1 MQARFLLKIQIFS
14 LSVMRMKIF
23 LIAIAILLAII
34 AILLFSP
41 LKIIVQYREKKIK
54 LIFKCAFLRFSVKD
68 SAFHKKKKSE
78 KSDKKPTKEEK
89 DGVSRLKKMQG
100 GFDSA
105 KDALDEILDLVKH
118 RAKFSDIY
126 VRLRY
131 GTGDAANTGI
141 MYGAIWAFVG
151 NVYAYLCRH
160 FYVEFPTVELEPQF
174 DKIAFEIEVQGII
187 TTRLVHIIKCVLKLL
202 PKLRTGK

>member
-1 MQARFLLKIQIFS
+1 
-14 LSVMRMKIF
+14 MKFF

-34 AILLFSP
+34 ALLLFSP
-41 LKIIVQYREKKIK
+41 LKIVVQYREKKIK
-54 LIFKCAFLRFSVKD
+54 LIFRCAFLRFSVKD
-68 SAFHKKKKSE
+68 SAFRKKKKSE
-78 KSDKKPTKEEK
+78 KSDEKPTEDAQK
-89 DGVSRLKKMQG
+89 DGVSRIKNMQS

-105 KDALDEILDLVKH
+105 KGALDEILDLVKH

-174 DKIAFEIEVQGII
+174 DKTAFEIEAQGII

-202 PKLRTGK
+202 PKLKAGN

>member
-1 MQARFLLKIQIFS
+1 
-14 LSVMRMKIF
+14 MKIF
-23 LIAIAILLAII
+23 LIAIAIILAII
-34 AILLFSP
+34 ALLLFSP
-41 LKIIVQYREKKIK
+41 LKIVVQYREKKIK
-54 LIFKCAFLRFSVKD
+54 LIFRCAFLRFSVKD
-68 SAFHKKKKSE
+68 STFRKKKKSE
-78 KSDKKPTKEEK
+78 NTDEKPAVDAEN
-89 DGVSRLKKMQG
+89 DGVSRIKKLQS

-105 KDALDEILDLVKH
+105 KDALDEILDLIKH

-174 DKIAFEIEVQGII
+174 DKTAFEIEAQGII

-202 PKLRTGK
+202 PKIRSGK

>member
-1 MQARFLLKIQIFS
+1 
-14 LSVMRMKIF
+14 MKIF
-23 LIAIAILLAII
+23 LIAIAIILAII
-34 AILLFSP
+34 ALLLFYP
-41 LKIIVQYREKKIK
+41 LKIVVQYREKKIK
-54 LIFKCAFLRFSVKD
+54 LIFRCAFLRFSVKD
-68 SAFHKKKKSE
+68 SAFRKKKKSE
-78 KSDKKPTKEEK
+78 KSDEKPVEDAEK
-89 DGVSRLKKMQG
+89 DGASRIKKMQS

-126 VRLRY
+126 VRLCY

-151 NVYAYLCRH
+151 NIYAYLCRH
-160 FYVEFPTVELEPQF
+160 FYVEFPIVELEPQF
-174 DKIAFEIEVQGII
+174 DKTAFEIEAQGII

-202 PKLRTGK
+202 PKLRAGK

>member
-1 MQARFLLKIQIFS
+1 
-14 LSVMRMKIF
+14 MKIF
-23 LIAIAILLAII
+23 LIVVAII
-34 AILLFSP
+34 LAFITLLLFSP
-41 LKIIVQYREKKIK
+41 LKIIVEYRDKKVK
-54 LIFKCAFLRFSVKD
+54 LIFRCAFLKFTVKD
-68 SAFHKKKKSE
+68 SAFRKKEKTAKSNNKKT
-78 KSDKKPTKEEK
+78 DDAPN
-89 DGVSRLKKMQG
+89 DGASRIKKMQT

-118 RAKFSDIY
+118 RARFSDIY

-141 MYGAIWAFVG
+141 LYGAIWSLTG

-174 DKIAFEIEVQGII
+174 DKTAFEIEAQGII
-187 TTRLVHIIKCVLKLL
+187 TTRLVHIIKCVIKLL
-202 PKLRTGK
+202 PKLRAGK

>member
-1 MQARFLLKIQIFS
+1 
-14 LSVMRMKIF
+14 MKIF
-23 LIAIAILLAII
+23 LIAIAILLAIVVL
-34 AILLFSP
+34 LLFSP
-41 LKIIVQYREKKIK
+41 LKIVVQYHEKKIK
-54 LIFKCAFLRFSVKD
+54 LIFRCAFLRFSVKD
-68 SAFHKKKKSE
+68 SAFRKKNKSE
-78 KSDKKPTKEEK
+78 KPEKKPAENAQK
-89 DGVSRLKKMQG
+89 DGVSRIKKMQS

-105 KDALDEILDLVKH
+105 KDALDEILDLVKN

-126 VRLRY
+126 VRLCY

-141 MYGAIWAFVG
+141 MYGAVWAFVG

-174 DKIAFEIEVQGII
+174 DRTAFEIEAQGII

-202 PKLRTGK
+202 PKLRAGK

>member
-1 MQARFLLKIQIFS
+1 
-14 LSVMRMKIF
+14 MKIF
-23 LIAIAILLAII
+23 LIAIVIFLAII
-34 AILLFSP
+34 ALLLFSP

-54 LIFKCAFLRFSVKD
+54 LIFRCAFLRFSVKD
-68 SAFHKKKKSE
+68 STFRKKKKPANADAKQTEGS
-78 KSDKKPTKEEK
+78 SD

-126 VRLRY
+126 VRLCY

-174 DKIAFEIEVQGII
+174 DKTAFEIEAQGII

-202 PKLRTGK
+202 PKLRAVK

>member
-1 MQARFLLKIQIFS
+1 
-14 LSVMRMKIF
+14 MKFF
-23 LIAIAILLAII
+23 LIAIAIILVII
-34 AILLFSP
+34 ALLLFSP
-41 LKIIVQYREKKIK
+41 LKIVVQYREKKIK
-54 LIFKCAFLRFSVKD
+54 LIFRCVFLRFSVKD
-68 SAFHKKKKSE
+68 SAFQKKKKAE
-78 KSDKKPTKEEK
+78 KPDEKPEEEK
-89 DGVSRLKKMQG
+89 DGVSRIKKMQG

-105 KDALDEILDLVKH
+105 KEALDEILDLVKH

-151 NVYAYLCRH
+151 NIYAYLCRH

-174 DKIAFEIEVQGII
+174 DKAAFEVEAQGII

-202 PKLRTGK
+202 PKLRTLK